1 MHNHTQSEATVTKQL
16 QQAVQTSE
24 PLSRWQR
31 IKQFQPSHYLV
42 KILFGWWLL
51 VLMVTALQ
59 MIQGTSSLTHLLQG
73 LCILVLLIIGVLL
86 LIDWLCLIAIS
97 QANNFKIERFYP
109 NNVPIYHELE
119 IKVLLT
125 LDKDFAKKT
134 SLSFILKGL
143 HKLGLGHD
151 IHLEFY
157 DNYPDQVTTL
167 IQTTDASSFEQQVD
181 SMPISMD
188 LNVYFNSI
196 RNSNSHTEQQN
207 SDQLSYGQGVGEENL
222 HQLSIRYLVLPIER
236 GTGYFGVAHLRIWSP
251 LKLLRRQIALIEET
265 QPSTNVVNAKSVKYL
280 RVLADFSG
288 LLSNQLAAVFE
299 KSSNAGIQSLAQQG
313 HGSDF
318 LKLRE
323 YSAGDA
329 IRQIDWK
336 ASSRQRRMMSKAYE
350 EDNDQQIV
358 LLLDCGEQMRHQDQG
373 YATNKVLSTAHNKGR
388 GEQFDKTTHNESTQP
403 PQASQQLSYFD
414 QVLNAALLL
423 AYVANKQGD
432 SIGLMTF
439 GGIDNYIPPKKGASL
454 IRDLLNETADI
465 KPTMQTSDYYTAAQ
479 NLRKQL
485 KKRSLVIIISNTR
498 AEASDEL
505 CQAIQLL
512 SHQHQVVFANLIEQD
527 LDERL
532 HGDHMPIN
540 FEEAL
545 LYHSLTGYEQSR
557 QLLHQYLSQ
566 KTGALCLQTTANR
579 LPMRLTQAYL
589 SLKR

>member
-1 MHNHTQSEATVTKQL
+1 MDKRSPTGATQIPKQSS
-16 QQAVQTSE
+16 QRNK
-24 PLSRWQR
+24 PLSLWQR

-42 KILFGWWLL
+42 KVLLVWWLFVL
-51 VLMVTALQ
+51 VFTALQ
-59 MIQGTSSLTHLLQG
+59 MIYGMTLLTQSLWW
-73 LCILVLLIIGVLL
+73 LCILAVVAIAMLV
-86 LIDWLCLIAIS
+86 LIDWLCLRVIS
-97 QANNFKIERFYP
+97 QVNNFTLERFYP
-109 NNVPIYHELE
+109 HNVPIYHEVE

-125 LDKDFAKKT
+125 FEADFSNKS
-134 SLSFILKGL
+134 SLSSSLLYWLQKTGIARNIQLQ
-143 HKLGLGHD
+143 
-151 IHLEFY
+151 FY
-157 DNYPDQVTTL
+157 DSYPDQVTTL
-167 IQTTDASSFEQQVD
+167 IPTAEPSAGQQQVD
-181 SMPISMD
+181 SMPITMN
-188 LNVYFNSI
+188 LNLYDDNYDNDDASSVNNTHGHNHKHI
-196 RNSNSHTEQQN
+196 HHR
-207 SDQLSYGQGVGEENL
+207 
-222 HQLSIRYLVLPIER
+222 LSIRYPVLPIER
-236 GTGYFGVAHLRIWSP
+236 GTGYFGVAYLRLSSP
-251 LKLLRRQIALIEET
+251 FKLLRRQIILTENIAHTPEL
-265 QPSTNVVNAKSVKYL
+265 ADKKSAKYL

-288 LLSNQLAAVFE
+288 LLSNKLAAVFE
-299 KSSNAGIQSLAQQG
+299 QSAHAGIQSLAQQG

-358 LLLDCGEQMRHQDQG
+358 LLLDCGEQMRHQDQS
-373 YATNKVLSTAHNKGR
+373 YDIEESR
-388 GEQFDKTTHNESTQP
+388 GSDFDTQDTHQQSTQVVG
-403 PQASQQLSYFD
+403 QLNYFD

-439 GGIDNYIPPKKGASL
+439 GGVERYIPPKKGSTL

-465 KPTMQTSDYYTAAQ
+465 KPTMQTSDYYTAAHD
-479 NLRKQL
+479 LRQQL
-485 KKRSLVIIISNTR
+485 KKRSLVVIISNTR

-505 CQAIQLL
+505 RQAIQLL

-532 HGDHMPIN
+532 HGDNMPMS
-540 FEEAL
+540 FEDAL